1 MVDIYMIRCALILI
15 LGGVERAAWNV
26 ELEKSLVDLL
36 FEHNMPPH
44 RAQNGWSPDAWNKI
58 VSKFHKKHEYVTF
71 NKIQIQEKERELK
84 REYKILKEARKQS
97 GVSWNEKRCMII
109 AEPTIWDNIITVRSI
124 CFTQVLISVCCSK

>member
-44 RAQNGWSPDAWNKI
+44 RAQNGWSLDAWNKI
-58 VSKFHKKHEYVTF
+58 VYEFHKKH
-71 NKIQIQEKERELK
+71 
-84 REYKILKEARKQS
+84 
-97 GVSWNEKRCMII
+97 
-109 AEPTIWDNIITVRSI
+109 
-124 CFTQVLISVCCSK
+124 